1 MAGTFIAVGLFLIA
15 AIVFVILVCKR
26 RGADHKYRKLIRG
39 VVDENEIAGLT
50 ASVSLGSQTNVSMT
64 TGEYHTSN
72 QSGSFRGL
80 LEEMEEITPRP
91 SLARPRSPHPPNFSS
106 AVPETA
112 MSSLVTLPTIS
123 NDEGSPV
130 DPIDPFGPH
139 YYSITPDPFRTP
151 RASVNPYLQ
160 NPDIEAAVKW
170 MADNEVPAE
179 TEHLVQPTNND
190 NSVNVLLEPDVRED
204 VALPTKKTG
213 SMSWLEFSSE
223 KTEL

>member
-1 MAGTFIAVGLFLIA
+1 M
-15 AIVFVILVCKR
+15 
-26 RGADHKYRKLIRG
+26 RGA
-39 VVDENEIAGLT
+39 VDENEIAGLT
-50 ASVSLGSQTNVSMT
+50 ASALGSQTNLSMT

-91 SLARPRSPHPPNFSS
+91 SLARPHSPHHPPNFSS

-112 MSSLVTLPTIS
+112 ISSLVNLPNSIS
-123 NDEGSPV
+123 NDEDSPV

-139 YYSITPDPFRTP
+139 RYSTAPNPFRAP
-151 RASVNPYLQ
+151 RASINPYLQ

-170 MADNEVPAE
+170 MAANEVPAE
-179 TEHLVQPTNND
+179 TGHPVQPINND
-190 NSVNVLLEPDVRED
+190 DNVNILVEPYVREE
-204 VALPTKKTG
+204 VALPAEKTG